1 MIVSPLV
8 AAEIYKKTK
17 PGVLYYSS
25 ILSVVAF
32 IIMLLISLRHDAW
45 KLGKVDTTG
54 EDDETTDRKGKNG
67 VVKMTAGN
75 TTPSAKVEEQVG
87 MTTENAS
94 EKAE

>member
-1 MIVSPLV
+1 MIAWLNICNQSAMIVSPLV

-32 IIMLLISLRHDAW
+32 VIMLLISLRPDAW

-54 EDDETTDRKGKNG
+54 EDDMDRSQRTSL
-67 VVKMTAGN
+67 TAAN
-75 TTPSAKVEEQVG
+75 DYELKKV
-87 MTTENAS
+87 
-94 EKAE
+94 

>member
-1 MIVSPLV
+1 MIVSPIV

-32 IIMLLISLRHDAW
+32 LIMLVISLRPDAW

-54 EDDETTDRKGKNG
+54 ENDREISLLKNDNDFEM
-67 VVKMTAGN
+67 K
-75 TTPSAKVEEQVG
+75 KV
-87 MTTENAS
+87 
-94 EKAE
+94 

>member
-1 MIVSPLV
+1 MQGTVISWLNICNQSAMIVSPIV

-32 IIMLLISLRHDAW
+32 LIMLVISLRPDAW

-54 EDDETTDRKGKNG
+54 ENDKEQSLLKNDNDFEM
-67 VVKMTAGN
+67 K
-75 TTPSAKVEEQVG
+75 KV
-87 MTTENAS
+87 
-94 EKAE
+94 

>member
-1 MIVSPLV
+1 MQGTVISWLNICNQSAMIISPIV

-32 IIMLLISLRHDAW
+32 LIMLVISLRPDAW

-54 EDDETTDRKGKNG
+54 ENDREISLLKNDNDFEM
-67 VVKMTAGN
+67 K
-75 TTPSAKVEEQVG
+75 KV
-87 MTTENAS
+87 
-94 EKAE
+94 

>member
-1 MIVSPLV
+1 MIISPIV

-32 IIMLLISLRHDAW
+32 LIMLVISLRPDAW

-54 EDDETTDRKGKNG
+54 ENDKEQSLLKNDNDFEM
-67 VVKMTAGN
+67 K
-75 TTPSAKVEEQVG
+75 KV
-87 MTTENAS
+87 
-94 EKAE
+94 